1 MPYPCGSASGAVPLP
16 NKIHVLF
23 RFDLEFLML
32 RALIFCIF
40 ISISGLITAQPAEA
54 PASPHNPRSVILI
67 IGDGFDDQHV
77 TMGRNFLVGH
87 DGELVIDTLPVRA
100 AVQVQTVGKDTQ
112 WVYVADS
119 ANTATTLATGVT
131 TQMGRV
137 GTSATDE
144 DLVTIAQRA
153 NAAGF
158 KTGIVSSSSVT
169 DATPA
174 SFMSHVSSRGCE
186 NPDIILGGELYSVA
200 YEGCP
205 QDATINGGPGSI
217 AEQIVKAPIDVILGG
232 GLSHFTTSDPKSGKT
247 AIMMAES
254 QPVSIVT
261 DPAMLTQA
269 DSNQRLIGLFATGHL
284 PVRLQGSDGRGAE
297 QPDTSTLNKLDWRLG
312 SVTQPDPIKCEPN
325 PAYGNTPGLAKLTEV
340 ALDRLTQDNDT
351 GLFLMVE
358 SASIDK
364 ESHVRNPCGSL
375 GEIAQLEEVVSVALT
390 FAQTHPETLIIVTS
404 DHAQAAQI
412 IPEPS
417 LYADIPVPV
426 YSPGHVAR
434 LIMPDGSLMTINYA
448 TNGFVSEEHTG
459 ANVPLFANDVGQ
471 GLIPAF
477 LRQREVHD
485 VMASFLGL

>member
-1 MPYPCGSASGAVPLP
+1 
-16 NKIHVLF
+16 
-23 RFDLEFLML
+23 ML
-32 RALIFCIF
+32 RSLIFF
-40 ISISGLITAQPAEA
+40 VAISVSSLIAAQPSEK
-54 PASPHNPRSVILI
+54 PGDPGTPRSVILI

-77 TMGRNFLVGH
+77 TMGRNFLAGH
-87 DGELVIDTLPVRA
+87 DGRLIIDTLPVRA
-100 AVQVQTVGKDTQ
+100 AVQVQTVGKDTD

-119 ANTATTLATGVT
+119 ANTATTLATGIT

-137 GTSATDE
+137 GTSPTDE

-153 NAAGF
+153 HAAGF
-158 KTGIVSSSSVT
+158 KTGIVSTSSVT

-186 NPDIILGGELYSVA
+186 NPAIILGGELYSVD

-205 QDATINGGPGSI
+205 QDAKVNGGPGSI
-217 AEQIVKAPIDVILGG
+217 AEQIMNAPIDVVLGG
-232 GLSHFTTSDPKSGKT
+232 GLKHFTTGDPASGNT
-247 AIMMAES
+247 PLMMAEG
-254 QPVSIVT
+254 QKITVVT
-261 DPAMLTQA
+261 DPAMLTGA
-269 DSNQRLIGLFATGHL
+269 DANKRLIGLFAEGHL
-284 PVRLQGSDGRGAE
+284 PVRLQGSDGRVAE

-312 SVTQPDPIKCEPN
+312 SVTQPDPISCEPN
-325 PAYGNTPGLAKLTEV
+325 PAYGDTPPLARLTEV
-340 ALDRLTQDNDT
+340 ALNRLTHNNDK

-375 GEIAQLEEVVSVALT
+375 GEIAQLEEVVSVALDY
-390 FAQTHPETLIIVTS
+390 AQAHPQTLIIVTS

-417 LYADIPVPV
+417 LYAEIPVPV

-434 LIMPDGSLMTINYA
+434 LNMPDGSLMTINYA

-459 ANVPLFANDVGQ
+459 ANVPLFANAMGD
-471 GLIPAF
+471 GLLPAF

-485 VMASFLGL
+485 AMATFLGL

>member
-1 MPYPCGSASGAVPLP
+1 
-16 NKIHVLF
+16 
-23 RFDLEFLML
+23 
-32 RALIFCIF
+32 
-40 ISISGLITAQPAEA
+40 
-54 PASPHNPRSVILI
+54 
-67 IGDGFDDQHV
+67 
-77 TMGRNFLVGH
+77 
-87 DGELVIDTLPVRA
+87 
-100 AVQVQTVGKDTQ
+100 
-112 WVYVADS
+112 
-119 ANTATTLATGVT
+119 
-131 TQMGRV
+131 
-137 GTSATDE
+137 
-144 DLVTIAQRA
+144 
-153 NAAGF
+153 
-158 KTGIVSSSSVT
+158 
-169 DATPA
+169 
-174 SFMSHVSSRGCE
+174 
-186 NPDIILGGELYSVA
+186 
-200 YEGCP
+200 
-205 QDATINGGPGSI
+205 
-217 AEQIVKAPIDVILGG
+217 
-232 GLSHFTTSDPKSGKT
+232 
-247 AIMMAES
+247 
-254 QPVSIVT
+254 
-261 DPAMLTQA
+261 
-269 DSNQRLIGLFATGHL
+269 
-284 PVRLQGSDGRGAE
+284 
-297 QPDTSTLNKLDWRLG
+297 
-312 SVTQPDPIKCEPN
+312 VTQPDPIKCEPN

>member
-1 MPYPCGSASGAVPLP
+1 
-16 NKIHVLF
+16 
-23 RFDLEFLML
+23 ML
-32 RALIFCIF
+32 RSLIFF
-40 ISISGLITAQPAEA
+40 VAISLSSLIAAQPSEK
-54 PASPHNPRSVILI
+54 PGDPGTTRSVILI

-77 TMGRNFLVGH
+77 TMGRNFLAGH
-87 DGELVIDTLPVRA
+87 DGRLVIDTLPVRA
-100 AVQVQTVGKDTQ
+100 AVQVQTVGKDTD

-119 ANTATTLATGVT
+119 ANTATTLATGIT

-137 GTSATDE
+137 GTSPTDE

-153 NAAGF
+153 HAAGF
-158 KTGIVSSSSVT
+158 KTGIVSTSSVT

-186 NPDIILGGELYSVA
+186 NPAIILGGELYSVD

-205 QDATINGGPGSI
+205 QDAMVNGGPGSI
-217 AEQIVKAPIDVILGG
+217 AEQIMNAPIDVVLGG
-232 GLSHFTTSDPKSGKT
+232 GLKHFTTGDPASGNT
-247 AIMMAES
+247 PLMMAEG
-254 QPVSIVT
+254 QKITVVT
-261 DPAMLTQA
+261 DPAMLTGA
-269 DSNQRLIGLFATGHL
+269 DANERLIGLFAEGHL
-284 PVRLQGSDGRGAE
+284 PVRLQGSDGRVAE

-312 SVTQPDPIKCEPN
+312 SVTQPDPISCEPN
-325 PAYGNTPGLAKLTEV
+325 PAYGDTPPLARLTEV
-340 ALDRLTQDNDT
+340 ALNRLTHNNDK

-375 GEIAQLEEVVSVALT
+375 GEIAQLEEVVSVALDY
-390 FAQTHPETLIIVTS
+390 AEAHPQTLIIVTS

-417 LYADIPVPV
+417 LYAEIPVPV

-434 LIMPDGSLMTINYA
+434 LNMPDGSLMTINYA

-459 ANVPLFANDVGQ
+459 ANVPLFANGMGD
-471 GLIPAF
+471 GLLHAF

-485 VMASFLGL
+485 AMATFLGL

>member
-1 MPYPCGSASGAVPLP
+1 
-16 NKIHVLF
+16 
-23 RFDLEFLML
+23 ML
-32 RALIFCIF
+32 RSLIFFVIV
-40 ISISGLITAQPAEA
+40 SVSHLIAAQPSEKFDD
-54 PASPHNPRSVILI
+54 PGTKRSVILI

-77 TMGRNFLVGH
+77 TMGRNFLAGH
-87 DGELVIDTLPVRA
+87 DGQLVIDTLPVRA
-100 AVQVQTVGKDTQ
+100 AVQVQTVGKDTD

-119 ANTATTLATGVT
+119 ANTATTLATGIT

-153 NAAGF
+153 HAAGF
-158 KTGIVSSSSVT
+158 KTGIVSTSSVT

-186 NPDIILGGELYSVA
+186 NPDIILGGEIYSVD

-205 QDATINGGPGSI
+205 QDAKVNGGPGSI
-217 AEQIVKAPIDVILGG
+217 AEQIMNAPIDVVLGG
-232 GLSHFTTSDPKSGKT
+232 GLKHFTTEDPASGNT
-247 AIMMAES
+247 PLMMAEG
-254 QPVSIVT
+254 QKITVVT
-261 DPAMLTQA
+261 DPSMLTAA
-269 DSNQRLIGLFATGHL
+269 DASERLIGLFAEGHL
-284 PVRLQGSDGRGAE
+284 PVRLQGTDGRGAE

-312 SVTQPDPIKCEPN
+312 SVTQPDPISCEPN
-325 PAYGNTPGLAKLTEV
+325 PNYGDTPPLARLTEV
-340 ALDRLTQDNDT
+340 ALNRLTNNNDK

-375 GEIAQLEEVVSVALT
+375 GEIAQLEEVVSVAL
-390 FAQTHPETLIIVTS
+390 AYAEAHPQTLIIVTS

-417 LYADIPVPV
+417 LYAEIPVPV

-434 LIMPDGSLMTINYA
+434 LNMPDGSLMTINYA

-459 ANVPLFANDVGQ
+459 ANVPLFANGMGD
-471 GLIPAF
+471 GLLPAF

-485 VMASFLGL
+485 AMASFLGL

>member
-1 MPYPCGSASGAVPLP
+1 
-16 NKIHVLF
+16 
-23 RFDLEFLML
+23 ML
-32 RALIFCIF
+32 RSLIFF
-40 ISISGLITAQPAEA
+40 VAISVSSLIAAQPSEK
-54 PASPHNPRSVILI
+54 PGDPGTTRSVILI

-77 TMGRNFLVGH
+77 TMGRNFLAGH
-87 DGELVIDTLPVRA
+87 DGRLIIDTLPVRA
-100 AVQVQTVGKDTQ
+100 AVQVQTVGKDTD

-119 ANTATTLATGVT
+119 ANTATTLATGIT

-137 GTSATDE
+137 GTSPTDE

-153 NAAGF
+153 HAAGF
-158 KTGIVSSSSVT
+158 KTGIVSTSSVT

-186 NPDIILGGELYSVA
+186 NPAIILGGELYSVD

-205 QDATINGGPGSI
+205 QDAMVNGGPGSI
-217 AEQIVKAPIDVILGG
+217 AEQIMNAPIDVVLGG
-232 GLSHFTTSDPKSGKT
+232 GLKHFTTGDPASGNT
-247 AIMMAES
+247 PLMMAEG
-254 QPVSIVT
+254 QKITVVT
-261 DPAMLTQA
+261 DPAMLTGA
-269 DSNQRLIGLFATGHL
+269 DANERLIGLFAEGHL
-284 PVRLQGSDGRGAE
+284 PVRLQGSDGRVAE

-312 SVTQPDPIKCEPN
+312 SVTQPDPISCEPN
-325 PAYGNTPGLAKLTEV
+325 PAYGDTPPLARLTEV
-340 ALDRLTQDNDT
+340 ALNRLTHNNDK

-375 GEIAQLEEVVSVALT
+375 GEIAQLEEVVSVALDY
-390 FAQTHPETLIIVTS
+390 AEAHPQTLIIVTS

-417 LYADIPVPV
+417 LYAEIPVPV

-434 LIMPDGSLMTINYA
+434 LNMPDGSLMTINYA

-459 ANVPLFANDVGQ
+459 ANVPLFANGMGD
-471 GLIPAF
+471 GLLPAF

-485 VMASFLGL
+485 AMATFLGL

>member
-1 MPYPCGSASGAVPLP
+1 
-16 NKIHVLF
+16 
-23 RFDLEFLML
+23 ML
-32 RALIFCIF
+32 RSISFCVFTAF
-40 ISISGLITAQPAEA
+40 ISFSGLIVAQPDVSNDT
-54 PASPHNPRSVILI
+54 ASDPRSVILI

-77 TMGRNFLVGH
+77 TMGRNFLAGH
-87 DGELVIDTLPVRA
+87 DGQLVIDALPVRA
-100 AVQVQTVGKDTQ
+100 AVQVQTVGKNTD

-137 GTSATDE
+137 GTSASDK
-144 DLVTIAQRA
+144 DLITIAQRA
-153 NAAGF
+153 HAAGL

-186 NPDIILGGELYSVA
+186 NPNIILGGELYSLA

-205 QDATINGGPGSI
+205 QDATGNGGPGSI
-217 AEQIVKAPIDVILGG
+217 AEQIMKAPIDVVLGG
-232 GLSHFTTSDPKSGKT
+232 GLIHFTTADPKTSKT
-247 AIMMAES
+247 ALEMAES
-254 QPVSIVT
+254 QSITVVT
-261 DPAMLTQA
+261 DPAMLAEA
-269 DSNQRLIGLFATGHL
+269 DSNDRLIGLFASGHL
-284 PVRLQGSDGRGAE
+284 PVRLQGSNGRVAE

-312 SVTQPDPIKCEPN
+312 SVTQPDPITCEPN
-325 PAYGNTPGLAKLTEV
+325 PSYGNTPPLAELTQV
-340 ALDRLTQDNDT
+340 ALDRLTQPDGK

-375 GEIAQLEEVVSVALT
+375 GEIAQLEEVVSVALNY
-390 FAQTHPETLIIVTS
+390 AETHPQTLIIVTS

-417 LYADIPVPV
+417 LYAEVPVPV

-434 LIMPDGSLMTINYA
+434 LTMPDGSLMTINYA

-459 ANVPLFANDVGQ
+459 ANVPLFANDVGE
-471 GLIPAF
+471 GLLPAF

>member
-1 MPYPCGSASGAVPLP
+1 
-16 NKIHVLF
+16 
-23 RFDLEFLML
+23 ML
-32 RALIFCIF
+32 RSLIFF
-40 ISISGLITAQPAEA
+40 VAISVSHLIAAQPSEKLGD
-54 PASPHNPRSVILI
+54 PGTTRSVILI

-77 TMGRNFLVGH
+77 TMGRNFLAGH
-87 DGELVIDTLPVRA
+87 DGRLVIDTLPVRA
-100 AVQVQTVGKDTQ
+100 AVQVQTVGKDTD

-119 ANTATTLATGVT
+119 ANTATTLATGIT

-137 GTSATDE
+137 GTSPTDE

-153 NAAGF
+153 HAAGF
-158 KTGIVSSSSVT
+158 KTGIVSTSSVT

-186 NPDIILGGELYSVA
+186 NPAIILGGELYSVD

-205 QDATINGGPGSI
+205 QDAKVNGGPGSI
-217 AEQIVKAPIDVILGG
+217 AEQIMNAPIDVVLGG
-232 GLSHFTTSDPKSGKT
+232 GLKHFTTGDPASGNT
-247 AIMMAES
+247 PLMMAEG
-254 QPVSIVT
+254 QKITVVT
-261 DPAMLTQA
+261 DPAMLTGA
-269 DSNQRLIGLFATGHL
+269 DANERLIGLFAEGHL
-284 PVRLQGSDGRGAE
+284 PVRLQGSDGRVAE

-312 SVTQPDPIKCEPN
+312 SVTQPDPISCEPN
-325 PAYGNTPGLAKLTEV
+325 PAYGDTPPLARLTEV
-340 ALDRLTQDNDT
+340 ALNRLTHNNDK

-375 GEIAQLEEVVSVALT
+375 GEIAQLEEVVSVALDY
-390 FAQTHPETLIIVTS
+390 AEAHPQTLIIVTS

-417 LYADIPVPV
+417 LYAEIPVPV

-434 LIMPDGSLMTINYA
+434 LNMPDGSLMTINYA

-459 ANVPLFANDVGQ
+459 ANVPLFANGMGD
-471 GLIPAF
+471 GLLPAF

-485 VMASFLGL
+485 AMATFLGL

>member
-1 MPYPCGSASGAVPLP
+1 
-16 NKIHVLF
+16 
-23 RFDLEFLML
+23 ML
-32 RALIFCIF
+32 RSLIFFVIV
-40 ISISGLITAQPAEA
+40 SVSHLIAAQPSEKFDD
-54 PASPHNPRSVILI
+54 PGTKRSVILI

-77 TMGRNFLVGH
+77 TMGRNFLAGH
-87 DGELVIDTLPVRA
+87 DGQLVIDTLPVRA
-100 AVQVQTVGKDTQ
+100 AVQVQTVGKDTD

-119 ANTATTLATGVT
+119 ANTATTLATGIT

-153 NAAGF
+153 HAAGF
-158 KTGIVSSSSVT
+158 KTGIVSTSSVT

-186 NPDIILGGELYSVA
+186 NPDIILGGEIYSVD

-205 QDATINGGPGSI
+205 QDAKVNGGPGSI
-217 AEQIVKAPIDVILGG
+217 AEQIMNAPIDVVLGG
-232 GLSHFTTSDPKSGKT
+232 GLKHFTTEDPASGNT
-247 AIMMAES
+247 PLMMAEG
-254 QPVSIVT
+254 QKITVVT
-261 DPAMLTQA
+261 DPSMLTAA
-269 DSNQRLIGLFATGHL
+269 DASERLIGLFAEGHL
-284 PVRLQGSDGRGAE
+284 PVRLQGTDGRGAE

-312 SVTQPDPIKCEPN
+312 SVTQPDPISCEPN
-325 PAYGNTPGLAKLTEV
+325 PNYGDTPPLAQLTEV
-340 ALDRLTQDNDT
+340 ALNRLTNNNDK

-375 GEIAQLEEVVSVALT
+375 GEIAQLEEVVSVAL
-390 FAQTHPETLIIVTS
+390 AYAEAHPQTLIIVTS

-417 LYADIPVPV
+417 LYAEIPVPV

-434 LIMPDGSLMTINYA
+434 LNMPDGSLMTINYA

-459 ANVPLFANDVGQ
+459 ANVPLFANGMGD
-471 GLIPAF
+471 GLLPAF

-485 VMASFLGL
+485 AMASFLGL

>member
-1 MPYPCGSASGAVPLP
+1 
-16 NKIHVLF
+16 
-23 RFDLEFLML
+23 
-32 RALIFCIF
+32 
-40 ISISGLITAQPAEA
+40 
-54 PASPHNPRSVILI
+54 
-67 IGDGFDDQHV
+67 
-77 TMGRNFLVGH
+77 MGRNFLAGH
-87 DGELVIDTLPVRA
+87 DGQLVIDTLPVRA
-100 AVQVQTVGKDTQ
+100 AVQVQTVGKDTD

-119 ANTATTLATGVT
+119 ANTATTLATGIT

-153 NAAGF
+153 HAAGF
-158 KTGIVSSSSVT
+158 KTGIVSTSSVT

-186 NPDIILGGELYSVA
+186 NPDIILGGEIYSVD

-205 QDATINGGPGSI
+205 QDAKINGGPGSI
-217 AEQIVKAPIDVILGG
+217 AEQIMNAPIDVVLGG
-232 GLSHFTTSDPKSGKT
+232 GLKHFTTEDPASGNT
-247 AIMMAES
+247 PLMMAEG
-254 QPVSIVT
+254 QKITVVT
-261 DPAMLTQA
+261 DPSMLTVA
-269 DSNQRLIGLFATGHL
+269 DASERLIGLFAEGHL
-284 PVRLQGSDGRGAE
+284 PVRLQGTDGRGAE

-312 SVTQPDPIKCEPN
+312 SVTQPDPISCEPN
-325 PAYGNTPGLAKLTEV
+325 PNYGDTPPLARLTEV
-340 ALDRLTQDNDT
+340 ALNRLTNNNDK

-375 GEIAQLEEVVSVALT
+375 GEIAQLEEVVSVAL
-390 FAQTHPETLIIVTS
+390 AYAEAHPQTLIIVTS

-417 LYADIPVPV
+417 LYAEIPVPV

-434 LIMPDGSLMTINYA
+434 LNMPDGSLMTINYA

-459 ANVPLFANDVGQ
+459 ANVPLFANGMGD
-471 GLIPAF
+471 GLLPAF

-485 VMASFLGL
+485 AMATFLGL

>member
-1 MPYPCGSASGAVPLP
+1 
-16 NKIHVLF
+16 
-23 RFDLEFLML
+23 ML
-32 RALIFCIF
+32 RSLIFF
-40 ISISGLITAQPAEA
+40 VVISVSHLIAAQPSEKIDD
-54 PASPHNPRSVILI
+54 PETKRSVILI

-77 TMGRNFLVGH
+77 TMGRNFLAGH
-87 DGELVIDTLPVRA
+87 DGQLVIDTLPVRA
-100 AVQVQTVGKDTQ
+100 AVQVQTVGKDTD

-119 ANTATTLATGVT
+119 ANTATTLATGIT

-153 NAAGF
+153 HAAGF
-158 KTGIVSSSSVT
+158 KTGIVSTSSVT

-186 NPDIILGGELYSVA
+186 NPDIILGGEIYSVD

-205 QDATINGGPGSI
+205 QDAKINGGPGSI
-217 AEQIVKAPIDVILGG
+217 AEQIMNAPIDVVLGG
-232 GLSHFTTSDPKSGKT
+232 GLKHFTTEDPASGNT
-247 AIMMAES
+247 PLMMAEG
-254 QPVSIVT
+254 QKITVVT
-261 DPAMLTQA
+261 DPSMLTVA
-269 DSNQRLIGLFATGHL
+269 DASERLIGLFAEGHL
-284 PVRLQGSDGRGAE
+284 PVRLQGTDGRGAE

-312 SVTQPDPIKCEPN
+312 SVTQPDPISCEPN
-325 PAYGNTPGLAKLTEV
+325 PNYGDTPPLARLTEV
-340 ALDRLTQDNDT
+340 ALNRLTNNNDK

-375 GEIAQLEEVVSVALT
+375 GEIAQLEEVVSVAL
-390 FAQTHPETLIIVTS
+390 AYAEAHPQTLIIVTS

-417 LYADIPVPV
+417 LYAEIPVPV

-434 LIMPDGSLMTINYA
+434 LNMPDGSLMTINYA

-459 ANVPLFANDVGQ
+459 ANVPLFANGMGD
-471 GLIPAF
+471 GLLPAF

-485 VMASFLGL
+485 AMASFLGL

>member
-1 MPYPCGSASGAVPLP
+1 
-16 NKIHVLF
+16 
-23 RFDLEFLML
+23 ML
-32 RALIFCIF
+32 RSLIFF
-40 ISISGLITAQPAEA
+40 VVISVSHLIAAQPSEKIDD
-54 PASPHNPRSVILI
+54 PGTKRSVILI

-77 TMGRNFLVGH
+77 TMGRNFLAGH
-87 DGELVIDTLPVRA
+87 DGQLVIDTLPVRA
-100 AVQVQTVGKDTQ
+100 AVQVQTVGKDTD

-119 ANTATTLATGVT
+119 ANTATTLATGIT

-153 NAAGF
+153 HAAGF
-158 KTGIVSSSSVT
+158 KTGIVSTSSVT

-186 NPDIILGGELYSVA
+186 NPDIILGGELYSVD

-205 QDATINGGPGSI
+205 QDAKVNGGPGSI
-217 AEQIVKAPIDVILGG
+217 AEQIMNAPIDVVLGG
-232 GLSHFTTSDPKSGKT
+232 GLKHFTTEDPASGNT
-247 AIMMAES
+247 PLMMAEG
-254 QPVSIVT
+254 QKITVVT
-261 DPAMLTQA
+261 DPSMLTVA
-269 DSNQRLIGLFATGHL
+269 DASERLIGLFAQGHL
-284 PVRLQGSDGRGAE
+284 PVRLQGTDGRGAE

-312 SVTQPDPIKCEPN
+312 SVTQPDPISCEPN
-325 PAYGNTPGLAKLTEV
+325 PNYGDTPPLARLTEV
-340 ALDRLTQDNDT
+340 ALNRLTNNNDK

-364 ESHVRNPCGSL
+364 ESHVRNPCGSI
-375 GEIAQLEEVVSVALT
+375 GEIAQLEEVVSVAL
-390 FAQTHPETLIIVTS
+390 AYAEAHPQTLIIVTS

-417 LYADIPVPV
+417 LYAEIPVPV

-434 LIMPDGSLMTINYA
+434 LNMPDGSLMTINYA

-459 ANVPLFANDVGQ
+459 ANVPLFANGMGD
-471 GLIPAF
+471 GLLPAF

-485 VMASFLGL
+485 AMATFLGL

>member
-1 MPYPCGSASGAVPLP
+1 
-16 NKIHVLF
+16 
-23 RFDLEFLML
+23 ML
-32 RALIFCIF
+32 RSLIFFVIV
-40 ISISGLITAQPAEA
+40 SVSHLIAAQPSEKFDD
-54 PASPHNPRSVILI
+54 PGTKRSVILI

-77 TMGRNFLVGH
+77 TMGRNFLAGH
-87 DGELVIDTLPVRA
+87 DGQLVIDTLPVRA
-100 AVQVQTVGKDTQ
+100 AVQVQTVGKDTD

-119 ANTATTLATGVT
+119 ANTATTLATGIT

-153 NAAGF
+153 HAAGF
-158 KTGIVSSSSVT
+158 KTGIVSTSSVT

-186 NPDIILGGELYSVA
+186 NPDIILGGEIYSVD

-205 QDATINGGPGSI
+205 QDAKINGGPGSI
-217 AEQIVKAPIDVILGG
+217 AEQIMNAPIDVVLGG
-232 GLSHFTTSDPKSGKT
+232 GLKHFTTEDPASGNT
-247 AIMMAES
+247 PLMMAEG
-254 QPVSIVT
+254 QKITVVT
-261 DPAMLTQA
+261 DPSMLTVA
-269 DSNQRLIGLFATGHL
+269 DASERLIGLFAEGHL
-284 PVRLQGSDGRGAE
+284 PVRLQGTDGRGAE

-312 SVTQPDPIKCEPN
+312 SVTQPDPISCEPN
-325 PAYGNTPGLAKLTEV
+325 PNYGDTPPLARLTEV
-340 ALDRLTQDNDT
+340 ALNRLTNNNDK

-375 GEIAQLEEVVSVALT
+375 GEIAQLEEVVSVAL
-390 FAQTHPETLIIVTS
+390 AYAEAHPQTLIIVTS

-417 LYADIPVPV
+417 LYAEIPVPV

-434 LIMPDGSLMTINYA
+434 LNMPDGSLMTINYA

-459 ANVPLFANDVGQ
+459 ANVPLFANGMGD
-471 GLIPAF
+471 GLLPAF

-485 VMASFLGL
+485 AMASFLGL